1 MEESSAQQ
9 LVGAVLSR
17 RWKLI
22 RLLGE
27 GGMGAV
33 YEGHGVNGEGVRALK
48 VLHPEFVTEESILQ
62 RFFAEAQACQQLNNP
77 NIAKIYEH
85 GTAEDGTPYL
95 VMELLKGQPLS
106 QYIHDRKILTAEQA
120 GPIVYG
126 MLQALSA
133 AHQQRIVHRDLKP
146 DNVFLVG
153 DAAVGG
159 SGQFVVKVLDF
170 GIAKVMDGAGGM
182 GSKTRT
188 GVLMGTPGYMSPEQI
203 KNAKGVD
210 ARSDLWSVGVM
221 LFEMMTGKE
230 VFPADNE
237 FARLTA
243 VLTQPVPLIS
253 SVAPHLASWD
263 PFFQRALAKDLNQR
277 YQSAQEM
284 SQALVAMTRGPAQ
297 SVATVGR
304 AWATVALP
312 AFSQIPQASS
322 THGHQQAA
330 HQVYQPR
337 TGAHGTLAGQAP
349 PPSMVPGGAVVHPQ
363 AVHSQAYAPPTA
375 NPQAYVAPAMSQQAP
390 SHPMHAPGHAHPVST
405 PPPPMG
411 GPSTHISAGSIAPTP
426 PTLQGGA
433 SMPQIA
439 VVAPPPLGA
448 PWWVVGAVGAACLVV
463 GFLIGYFVS

>member
-17 RWKLI
+17 RWKLV

-33 YEGHGVNGEGVRALK
+33 YEGHGINGEGVRALK

-62 RFFAEAQACQQLNNP
+62 RFFAEAQACQALNNP

-95 VMELLKGQPLS
+95 VMELLQGQPLS
-106 QYIHDRKILTAEQA
+106 QYIHDRKILTPEQA
-120 GPIVYG
+120 SPIVYG
-126 MLQALSA
+126 MLQALGA
-133 AHQQRIVHRDLKP
+133 AHAQRIVHRDLKP

-153 DAAVGG
+153 DASVGS
-159 SGQFVVKVLDF
+159 SGRFTVKVLDF

-221 LFEMMTGKE
+221 LFEMMSGKDI
-230 VFPADNE
+230 FPAENE

-253 SVAPHLASWD
+253 SVAPHLAAWD
-263 PFFQRALAKDLNQR
+263 PFFQRAISKDLNHR
-277 YQSAQEM
+277 FQSAQEM
-284 SQALVAMTRGPAQ
+284 SQALVQMTRGPAQ

-304 AWATVALP
+304 AWSTVALP
-312 AFSQIPQASS
+312 AFSQIPQATSA
-322 THGHQQAA
+322 HGQHALPSGHPQA
-330 HQVYQPR
+330 
-337 TGAHGTLAGQAP
+337 GAHGTFVGQP
-349 PPSMVPGGAVVHPQ
+349 QSMA
-363 AVHSQAYAPPTA
+363 AHSMAAHSPHSQQAYAPPTA
-375 NPQAYVAPAMSQQAP
+375 GPQTYASPGMSSQPAAQ
-390 SHPMHAPGHAHPVST
+390 HPEHLAQMHST
-405 PPPPMG
+405 PPPAGG
-411 GPSTHISAGSIAPTP
+411 GPSTHISAGSMAPAP
-426 PTLQGGA
+426 PTLQGGH
-433 SMPQIA
+433 SMPRIS

-463 GFLIGYFVS
+463 GFLVGYYFG